1 MNRGFTS
8 MFAND
13 LNHLIDLKISLGYSE
28 NTYLGR
34 ARQFD
39 RYCSTKY
46 AETGDLTEGV
56 VLNWLKPDP
65 GESDSVIHS
74 RAAFIRGFGTYL
86 KSVGKNAYILS
97 DKFTAGGTVFV
108 PYLFGD
114 DELTALFREID
125 TYKYPKEPFRP
136 LLLSTYFRM
145 TYTCGL
151 RPNEGRNLKRNEVDL
166 NTGELRIIE
175 TKKHKSRNIVMSD
188 EMNSLAKSYAAVR
201 DAAFPESEFFFPSP
215 SGGPYSAG
223 WMQGKFKRFF
233 ALSKLD
239 VPKDL
244 LPSVRVYDLRHRFA
258 TAVLNRWLDEKKD
271 LGSRLPY
278 LQTYMGHRDLDATAY
293 YIHLLPE
300 NLIKSAGIDWEGM
313 NHLIP
318 RVELWE
324 K

>member
-1 MNRGFTS
+1 MSRGFTS
-8 MFAND
+8 IFADD
-13 LNHLIDLKISLGYSE
+13 LDNLISLKVSLGYSGS
-28 NTYLGR
+28 TYLGR

-39 RYCSTKY
+39 RYCSMKY
-46 AETGDLTEGV
+46 EKADELTEGI
-56 VLNWLKPDP
+56 VLNWLKPEP
-65 GESDSVIHS
+65 GEAGSVIHG

-86 KSVGKNAYILS
+86 KSVGKNAFILP

-114 DELTALFREID
+114 DELAALFREID
-125 TYKYPKEPFRP
+125 TYRYPKEPFRP
-136 LLLSTYFRM
+136 LLLSAYFRM

-188 EMNSLAKSYAAVR
+188 EMNFLAKSYAAVR

-233 ALSKLD
+233 ALSKPD

-244 LPSVRVYDLRHRFA
+244 LPSVRVYAVSYTHLRAHE
-258 TAVLNRWLDEKKD
+258 TSV
-271 LGSRLPY
+271 
-278 LQTYMGHRDLDATAY
+278 
-293 YIHLLPE
+293 
-300 NLIKSAGIDWEGM
+300 
-313 NHLIP
+313 
-318 RVELWE
+318 
-324 K
+324 